1 MNVGERI
8 RKRRIELG
16 MSQTDLAIKMGYK
29 TKSSICEVE
38 KGGDNLTQNRIAKF
52 AEALKV
58 TPSYLMGWDGSVD
71 YDLILDPDEKAIVLE
86 YRKANNSQKETLKR
100 IFDLLNKE
108 HAGYIQFGGGEN
120 NEQ

>member
-8 RKRRIELG
+8 RNRRIELG

-52 AEALKV
+52 AEALNV
-58 TPSYLMGWDGSVD
+58 SPSYLMGWDGTTNHEMR
-71 YDLILDPDEKAIVLE
+71 LDSDEKIIVE
-86 YRKANNSQKETLKR
+86 TFRKSDHQQKEMIKR
-100 IFDLLNKE
+100 IFDLLNEK
-108 HAGYIQFGGGEN
+108 HAGYIQFGGGDEN
-120 NEQ
+120 AQ